1 MYATLIQPANFAALS
16 LIWIEAKHS
25 FIINF

>member
-16 LIWIEAKHS
+16 LIWTGARHS

>member
-16 LIWIEAKHS
+16 LSGSEQDIL
-25 FIINF
+25 FINIF

>member
-16 LIWIEAKHS
+16 FSGSKQNILFNI
-25 FIINF
+25 FF